1 MLDGLYHHDGG
12 REMTDKRVGME
23 VSIAAAEA
31 VKLARAECV
40 AAYPITPQTHIVE
53 HLSELVANGEL
64 EAEFVPVESEH
75 SAMSVCAGTSAV
87 GARTYTSTSAQGLAL
102 MSEILYI
109 VSAMRLPIVMSVAN
123 RAMSAPLSIW
133 NDHSDIMTCRDC
145 GWIQIFTENGQEVF
159 DQTICA
165 FKIAEDPRVLTP
177 AIINLD
183 GFTLSH
189 VVESISEVSQETV
202 DRFLPAYK
210 PVYRLHPDQPI
221 TMGAFGM
228 PEVYSEARKAQDM
241 ALRNSYPVILEVW
254 EEWGKLTG
262 RHYNPIEAYRMDGAK
277 VALLT
282 MGSFGE
288 VAMEAVDQMRGKGI
302 PVGLLKLRLWRPFP
316 FEDIRKAM
324 QGVEMLVVMDRA
336 ISTGGIGGPVASEL
350 KSALYGLAKRP
361 KIISFIA
368 GLGGRDVPPEHFEE
382 MVDQA
387 MKLKGKRKIE
397 EFYTF
402 GIRG

>member
-1 MLDGLYHHDGG
+1 
-12 REMTDKRVGME
+12 MTAKRVGME

-31 VKLARAECV
+31 VKLARAECI

-109 VSAMRLPIVMSVAN
+109 VSAMRLPMVMSVAN

-145 GWIQIFTENGQEVF
+145 GWIQIFAENGQEVF

-165 FKIAEDPRVLTP
+165 FKTAEDPRVLTP
-177 AIINLD
+177 AMVNLD

-202 DRFLPAYK
+202 DQFLPPYN
-210 PVYRLHPDQPI
+210 PVYRLHPDQPV

-228 PEVYSEARKAQDM
+228 PEVFAEARKAQDM

-254 EEWGKLTG
+254 EEWGKRTG
-262 RHYNPIEAYRMDGAK
+262 RHYKPVEIYRMDGAK
-277 VALLT
+277 IALLT

-288 VAMEAVDQMRGKGI
+288 VAMEAVDRMRKKGI
-302 PVGLLKLRLWRPFP
+302 PLGLLKLRLWRPFP
-316 FEDIRKAM
+316 FEDIRKAV
-324 QGVEMLVVMDRA
+324 QGLEMLVVMDRA

-350 KSALYGLAKRP
+350 KSALYGRPKRP

-382 MVDQA
+382 MVEQA
-387 MKLKGKRKIE
+387 MKLKGKRKLE
-397 EFYTF
+397 EFYTI